1 MGHKVD
7 FACRACRYEERD
19 LGVGRGR
26 RPWPVLR
33 LFRCD
38 NCRSVGS
45 AWVDE
50 GGLARC
56 SLCYHDDIVLL
67 PDDAA
72 SVACPKCEERGVFTH
87 HLGETWE

>member
-7 FACRACRYEERD
+7 FVCRACRYEERD

-38 NCRSVGS
+38 NCHSVGS

-50 GGLARC
+50 DGVARC
-56 SLCYHDDIVLL
+56 SLCYHDDIALL
-67 PDDAA
+67 ADDIT
-72 SVACPKCEERGVFTH
+72 SVTCPKCTERGVFTH
-87 HLGETWE
+87 HPGETWE